1 MDKNE
6 MIFNL
11 YKDNVIVSKK
21 FKDEMKEKYGFS
33 AWEADDMFV
42 RINNYQIKK
51 YGGRLEFNSH
61 TGLTKEELKYQNRL
75 AKQRENSRQYR

>member
-1 MDKNE
+1 MDKKE

-33 AWEADDMFV
+33 AWEADDKFV

-61 TGLTKEELKYQNRL
+61 TGLTKEELKHQNKL
-75 AKQRENSRQYR
+75 ASQRENSRKYR